1 MSLED
6 ELTLAAEAARAFAD
20 GDEELAG
27 VVAAEPAG
35 GLRVYLCAYRRAG
48 DEELAWLAL
57 DGGGRPVGDRAL
69 VREAVSI
76 VGLCEVAEE
85 SAGGGAVDELKRR
98 LAELRRAESLE
109 GLEGAE
115 AAVDELASTILSAPR
130 VASLAYLDAVG
141 TAAAKLERALGE
153 IGASPF
159 AAAMTAGTGA
169 VEELA
174 QDVQRNYKRPLG

>member
-6 ELTLAAEAARAFAD
+6 ELSLAAESARAFAD
-20 GDEELAG
+20 GDERLAG

-35 GLRVYLCAYRRAG
+35 GLRLYLCAYRRAG
-48 DEELAWLAL
+48 SEDLSWLAL
-57 DGGGRPVGDRAL
+57 DRDGKPVGDRAV

-85 SAGGGAVDELKRR
+85 SAGGGEVDELRSR
-98 LAELRRAESLE
+98 LAELRVSERPE
-109 GLEGAE
+109 GIEGAE
-115 AAVDELASTILSAPR
+115 AAAEELAGTLRTAPR

-141 TAAAKLERALGE
+141 NAAAKLERALGE

-159 AAAMTAGTGA
+159 AAAMTSGTGA

-174 QDVQRNYKRPLG
+174 RDVERNYKHPLA